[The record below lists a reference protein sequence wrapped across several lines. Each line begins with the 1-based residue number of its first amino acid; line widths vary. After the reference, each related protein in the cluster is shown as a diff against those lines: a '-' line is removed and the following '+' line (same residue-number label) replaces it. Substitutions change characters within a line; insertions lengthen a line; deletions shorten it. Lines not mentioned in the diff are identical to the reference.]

1 MCRLL
6 SVRNYIEQGSRGHTS
21 ESKSGFSVSPKV
33 SHLTKGNAVLANI
46 HRIQRNR
53 ELNGERGFTLIE
65 LLIVIVVLGIL
76 AAIVVFALGGVT
88 SSSAAAACATD
99 AQSVNVAIAA
109 EQAQSPTTPP
119 TAGATGNLVPTY
131 LATWPSSAAYTIGV
145 SGNNTTV
152 TLATTDP
159 GYIDAS
165 HPGAAQ
171 FNGVLGAAA
180 GDAYQFAATPVS
192 TFSGKGICAGA

>member
-1 MCRLL
+1 LV

-88 SSSAAAACATD
+88 SSSAAAACSTD

-109 EQAQSPTTPP
+109 EQAQTPNVPP
-119 TAGATGNLVPTY
+119 TAGASGNLVPSY
-131 LATWPSSAAYTIGV
+131 LATWPTSSFYTIGV

-152 TLATTDP
+152 ALTANDPGTVVVAAPNGGPTTLAQT
-159 GYIDAS
+159 
-165 HPGAAQ
+165 
-171 FNGVLGAAA
+171 FNGTS
-180 GDAYQFAATPVS
+180 AYKFPTTGWATNM
-192 TFSGKGICAGA
+192 SGNGICSGA